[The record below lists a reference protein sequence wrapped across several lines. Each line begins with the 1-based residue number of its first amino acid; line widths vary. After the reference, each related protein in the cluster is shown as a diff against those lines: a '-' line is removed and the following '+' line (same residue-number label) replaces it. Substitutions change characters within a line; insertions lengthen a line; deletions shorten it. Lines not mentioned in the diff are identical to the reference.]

1 MTESVSR
8 YEAGSFEGIE
18 ANPERAR
25 VRSADNCSKFMV
37 VGIRKGGG
45 GGRILEDGAS
55 GRTTAELDGAEG
67 ARYRLLAARVTRRGG
82 GVEAEICA
90 MIGS

>member
-1 MTESVSR
+1 MTASASR

-18 ANPERAR
+18 ANPERAK
-25 VRSADNCSKFMV
+25 VRSAESCSKFMV

-45 GGRILEDGAS
+45 GGRVLEDGAS
-55 GRTTAELDGAEG
+55 GRTTAVLGGGEG
-67 ARYRLLAARVTRRGG
+67 ARGRLLAARVTRTGG
-82 GVEAEICA
+82 RVEAEIFA

>member
-1 MTESVSR
+1 MTESASR

-25 VRSADNCSKFMV
+25 VRSAESCSKFMV

-45 GGRILEDGAS
+45 GGKVLEDGAS
-55 GRTTAELDGAEG
+55 GRTTSVLDGVEG
-67 ARYRLLAARVTRRGG
+67 ARCRLLAARVTRQGG